1 MSKHHHGGTAIIKLK
16 PEKRTRL
23 SGLIRLASPQKGK
36 LVFSGLLAII
46 GQGCGIVPFFVI
58 YWIIAEIG
66 SKPLNNIETM
76 LIWTL
81 VFAGVAAII
90 LKHTCLG
97 LSTTLSHISAFNILY
112 DLRIRIS
119 EKLGTLPLGY
129 FNKKNTGQIKKVMSE
144 DVEQMEIFL
153 AHNIPDFVGAF
164 VFTFLTAAVLFVVDW
179 RLALATI
186 IVIPAGIVF
195 QILPMGRDK
204 EVVGKWFSA
213 AENMNAAMIEY
224 IQGMPIIKAFNHTV
238 ESFSKYSKNIEEC
251 ISLEDRM
258 CGRWYLPMSLFSVSI
273 TANMLLLLPVGATMY
288 LSDVITL
295 QKFVLFLLLGI
306 GFGNPMVTM
315 IQFGRFMARNL
326 EGQARIE
333 AVLAA
338 ESLSEPDKPETPGKG
353 VFGERVEFGYD
364 RETRVLKDIDFSIPA
379 GRFVALVGPSGAG
392 KSTLARLIPR
402 FWDVDAGSIS
412 LGETDIRKIKVD
424 DLMDQ
429 FGLVFQNVHLLND
442 TVSANLRM
450 GRPGAS
456 EAEIK
461 EAAGTARCHDFIMD
475 LPMGYDTIIG
485 EKGGKISGG
494 EKQRLSIARALL
506 KDAPILI
513 LDEATAFIDPEN
525 EALVQDAINKLIRN
539 KTLIVIAHRISTI
552 TSADEILLLDKGR
565 IAARGTHEQLL
576 SKSKLYKNMWE
587 AHMSAQDWALYKE
600 NKEKEQ

>member
-1 MSKHHHGGTAIIKLK
+1 ML
-16 PEKRTRL
+16 
-23 SGLIRLASPQKGK
+23 RLAGRQKGK
-36 LVFSGLLAII
+36 LVLSGILAVI
-46 GQGCGIVPFFVI
+46 GQGFGIVPFLVI
-58 YWIIAEIG
+58 YKIIAEVG
-66 SKPLNNIETM
+66 SKPLSEIEQRFIYM
-76 LIWTL
+76 LII
-81 VFAGVAAII
+81 AGIAAIV
-90 LKHTCLG
+90 LKHACLG

-112 DLRIRIS
+112 DLRIKIAG
-119 EKLGTLPLGY
+119 KLGTLPLGY

-144 DVEQMEIFL
+144 DVERMEIFL

-164 VFTFLTAAVLFVVDW
+164 VYTLLTATVLFVVDW

-195 QILPMGRDK
+195 QTLPMVRDR
-204 EVVGKWFSA
+204 EAVSKWFSA

-238 ESFSKYSKNIEEC
+238 ESFSKYSENIEEC
-251 ISLEDRM
+251 VSLENRM

-288 LSDVITL
+288 LLDVITL
-295 QKFVLFLLLGI
+295 QKFVLFLLLGV
-306 GFGNPMVTM
+306 GFGNPMQTM
-315 IQFGRFMARNL
+315 IQFGRLMAKNL
-326 EGQARIE
+326 EAQARTG

-338 ESLSEPDKPETPGKG
+338 EPLSEPNEPEIPGKG
-353 VFGERVEFGYD
+353 VFGKRVEFGYD
-364 RETRVLKDIDFSIPA
+364 RETRVLEGIDFSIPA
-379 GRFVALVGPSGAG
+379 RKFIALVGPSAAG

-429 FGLVFQNVHLLND
+429 FGLVFQNVHLFND
-442 TVSANLRM
+442 TVLANLQI

-461 EAAGTARCHDFIMD
+461 EAAKTAGCHDFIMD
-475 LPMGYDTIIG
+475 LPMGYNTIIG
-485 EKGGKISGG
+485 EKGARISGG
-494 EKQRLSIARALL
+494 EKQRLSIARAIL

-525 EALVQDAINKLIRN
+525 EALVQDAINKLIQN

-552 TSADEILLLDKGR
+552 TSADEILTLDKGQL
-565 IAARGTHEQLL
+565 AARGTHEELL
-576 SKSKLYKNMWE
+576 LKSKLYKNMWE
-587 AHMSAQDWALYKE
+587 THMSAQDWTL
-600 NKEKEQ
+600 